1 MTLNSLKVRVLRN
14 KDGINDTMICTV
26 DPWTGDYNHTRSLN
40 LDSNQTALM
49 RDHWLQGQET
59 WIPIAI
65 AVVLVIFLVIGI
77 IIIIKKKT
85 WFRETMMSLPLIK
98 VITYL
103 QFFWI
108 LEFI

>member
-1 MTLNSLKVRVLRN
+1 MTLNSRRVRVLGN
-14 KDGINDTMICTV
+14 EESINDTKICTV
-26 DPWTGDYNHTRSLN
+26 DPWTGDYNHTRSFN

-49 RDHWLQGQET
+49 GDHRLQGQIT

-85 WFRETMMSLPLIK
+85 WFREKMMGLPLIK
-98 VITYL
+98 VITHL
-103 QFFWI
+103 QMYF
-108 LEFI
+108 